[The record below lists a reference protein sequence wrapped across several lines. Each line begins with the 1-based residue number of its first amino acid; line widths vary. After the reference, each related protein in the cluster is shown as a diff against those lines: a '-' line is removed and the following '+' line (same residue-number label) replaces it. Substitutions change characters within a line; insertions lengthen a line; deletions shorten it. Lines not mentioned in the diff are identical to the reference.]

1 MEIVMMRRKR
11 SKAAWLFSATFML
24 LASLSA
30 LFNTTAQAQTIL
42 TSEPAI
48 RVTPTS
54 APANVPRTIDISGTA
69 ISCGAPNITATLD
82 SSLVSQTDNLLVRI
96 NGFTVRSP
104 NLPPPLCDII
114 VPYRVTVSYTP
125 TADGVIRIVPVLS
138 GGFIVGGGR
147 IVTTNAVSE
156 PRSALDITGAWY
168 DALTNGTGFT
178 FVHSASRSDRLF
190 GTYYTYDID
199 GVPRWFVI
207 NNLQWSSDGLTLRG
221 TFASTEGLGQ
231 CATGLNACPMRGAIA
246 ASGNEIQI
254 VFEAGP
260 TTTQFPPPP
269 PNWVGK
275 VSISRP
281 SGQVLYTGTLTRI
294 GF

>member
-1 MEIVMMRRKR
+1 MEIIMTRKKS
-11 SKAAWLFSATFML
+11 SKAAWWVSAACIL
-24 LASLSA
+24 LASL
-30 LFNTTAQAQTIL
+30 FNTTVQAQTVL
-42 TSEPAI
+42 TSEPTI
-48 RVTPTS
+48 RVTPAS
-54 APANVPRTIDISGTA
+54 APANVPRTIDISGIA
-69 ISCGAPNITATLD
+69 ISCGPPTIAATVD
-82 SSLVSQTDNLLVRI
+82 SSLVSQTDNLLIRI
-96 NGFTVRSP
+96 SGFTIRSP

-114 VPYRVTVSYTP
+114 VPYRATVSYTP
-125 TADGVIRIVPVLS
+125 AADGVIRIVPVFS
-138 GGFIVGGGR
+138 GGTIVGGGR

-168 DALTNGTGFT
+168 DPATNGTGFT
-178 FVHSASRSDRLF
+178 FVHSASRSDQLF
-190 GTYYTYDID
+190 GTYYTYDAS

-231 CATGLNACPMRGAIA
+231 CAAGLIACPMRGAIA

-254 VFEAGP
+254 VFELGP

-269 PNWVGK
+269 PNWIGK
-275 VSISRP
+275 VSIGTP
-281 SGQVLYTGTLTRI
+281 SGPPLYTGTLIRI